1 MEERA
6 MGRPGFRR
14 RPDISGEGFTD
25 CSSWICA
32 LCIHPFCCLVLAL
45 KRLIF
50 PGRGVGRGLGEGRG
64 FRDHRSKELKYLH
77 VLIYLLILHWWYIDT
92 DSGEDGGGFGGG
104 EDRGREGRGLQDRYN
119 YIFYFTFHDYCS
131 CSQTWS
137 ERPSWRRRWNFSET
151 VKLQE
156 RVNYLRKVL
165 EDLLMEAEEE
175 ENCDGMTSRKAN
187 FGSTDI
193 RFRKKNMEPAA
204 PKKNTS

>member
-1 MEERA
+1 MRLVSGVWARIDKLEENRA
-6 MGRPGFRR
+6 R
-14 RPDISGEGFTD
+14 
-25 CSSWICA
+25 
-32 LCIHPFCCLVLAL
+32 
-45 KRLIF
+45 
-50 PGRGVGRGLGEGRG
+50 
-64 FRDHRSKELKYLH
+64 
-77 VLIYLLILHWWYIDT
+77 
-92 DSGEDGGGFGGG
+92 
-104 EDRGREGRGLQDRYN
+104 
-119 YIFYFTFHDYCS
+119 
-131 CSQTWS
+131 
-137 ERPSWRRRWNFSET
+137 NFSET